1 MEIALTDTAVK
12 ARLRILISILFI
24 EYLIIFFSGI
34 SFTRL
39 SGYSLFSIGVDPFFW
54 LVYMAKIP
62 QTILNNTWL
71 AVLCDAGIIVAFM
84 ALIYDPLKNKIAV
97 LLFCLLLVFYMTYM
111 GLIGTRNYMTGFF
124 LVLVPFLFRAT
135 KNRQI
140 AFETLRYFLLFFYMT
155 AAIIKVQ
162 QSAVFGLHYFSNILI
177 NQLTPYFLEH
187 NFSARTSVN
196 IYLIGHPSV
205 ARILFL
211 CGSVL
216 EFIPFIG
223 FFTKRYD
230 AQLAILILLF
240 HFTNWFIM
248 DIAPIGQIA
257 FICTLFFSRKFEW
270 KSSVL

>member
-1 MEIALTDTAVK
+1 METALTDTAVK
-12 ARLRILISILFI
+12 ARLRILLSILFI
-24 EYLIIFFSGI
+24 EYLVIFFSGI
-34 SFTRL
+34 NFTHL
-39 SGYSLFSIGVDPFFW
+39 SASSLFSIGVDPFFW

-71 AVLCDAGIIVAFM
+71 AVLCDASIMVAFIV
-84 ALIYDPLKNKIAV
+84 LIYDPLKNKTAV

-124 LVLVPFLFRAT
+124 LVLIPLFFRAT
-135 KNRQI
+135 KNKQI
-140 AFETLRYFLLFFYMT
+140 AFEALRYFLLFFYIT

-162 QSAVFGLHYFSNILI
+162 QRTVFGLHYFSNILI
-177 NQLTPYFLEH
+177 NQLTPYYLEH
-187 NFSARTSVN
+187 NFSARTALN
-196 IYLIGHPSV
+196 IYLIGHPSI

-211 CGSVL
+211 CGTVL
-216 EFIPFIG
+216 EFIPFMG
-223 FFTKRYD
+223 FFTKRFD

-257 FICTLFFSRKFEW
+257 FICTLFFSKKFNW
-270 KSSVL
+270 KLNVL